1 MEYDTPVTIFI
12 CNISPSLP
20 DSFIKRI
27 LDQCGKVNTWRRA
40 LGVKNEP
47 YDFALVDFATP
58 VDALRALRVIP
69 QIIILEKRWFATV
82 DKDRRLDLDSY
93 ESSLQMKPDYDR
105 QKEYR
110 NDQTIVHM
118 INQIVESSAFAQSV
132 KRLTEILIS
141 DFDDNRNEEH
151 YRYDREIRDENARY
165 EQVFRSNLN
174 DWKIKE
180 AQYSLELKEMK
191 KSTESSE
198 ERNQRENDLENWK
211 MPKFDLNEGKEEYLK
226 RWNMFLE
233 YRKQR
238 KQIRQ
243 NEIQLEK
250 LIEE

>member
-1 MEYDTPVTIFI
+1 
-12 CNISPSLP
+12 
-20 DSFIKRI
+20 
-27 LDQCGKVNTWRRA
+27 
-40 LGVKNEP
+40 
-47 YDFALVDFATP
+47 
-58 VDALRALRVIP
+58 
-69 QIIILEKRWFATV
+69 
-82 DKDRRLDLDSY
+82 
-93 ESSLQMKPDYDR
+93 MKPDYDR

-191 KSTESSE
+191 K
-198 ERNQRENDLENWK
+198 
-211 MPKFDLNEGKEEYLK
+211 
-226 RWNMFLE
+226 
-233 YRKQR
+233 
-238 KQIRQ
+238 
-243 NEIQLEK
+243 
-250 LIEE
+250 